1 MIFSYGIRAGAMA
14 LLLLAG
20 GRAAA
25 ADAGA
30 TALAELI
37 KPMLILPADSGGAW
51 EGLEADRAIRWGA
64 GPTMLN
70 KPSPD
75 GNFFARPG
83 QTTLSGRP
91 VTVVASGA
99 RSMVF
104 SFYVRDAAPPMDPEA
119 LVAGLKQA
127 GFAVTL
133 ARCPADPRGVA
144 PRRWY
149 KVALAKKKPAFLY
162 AGPLQS
168 GGSGYTLFLNDLPS
182 MTQAEAALHTD
193 NCAAGG
199 RSAPGASA
207 MPAAAARPTT
217 GQAGVVAVIEALLRP
232 PGAPA
237 NLPWASLASL
247 PVITWSSAAPMKM
260 SNPYSDVGQDL
271 NPRLFEGQF
280 KTATT
285 KMQAIATGDERA
297 ANRFMLRDGQRI
309 PRGAVFAAL
318 ARDGYSLTP
327 LRCGKVYTETSQA
340 WFRIAGPGKQPAI
353 LYRAHHSSD
362 GVVSEDYALR
372 LDNTLPPAE
381 PGQTPPVGGRCRDQ

>member
-1 MIFSYGIRAGAMA
+1 MKFGDWMRAATAALVLMTGGGAMA
-14 LLLLAG
+14 
-20 GRAAA
+20 
-25 ADAGA
+25 ADPGV

-37 KPMLILPADSGGAW
+37 KPLLVLPADSGGSW

-83 QTTLSGRP
+83 QATVSGRT
-91 VTVVASGA
+91 VTVLASGA

-104 SFYVRDAAPPMDPEA
+104 SYYLRDPTPPMDPEK
-119 LVAGLKQA
+119 LVAGLRQA
-127 GFAVTL
+127 GFAVTP
-133 ARCPADPRGVA
+133 ARCPADPRSAA

-149 KVALAKKKPAFLY
+149 RLAISRKKPAFLY

-168 GGSGYTLFLNDLPS
+168 GGAGYTLFLNDLPS
-182 MTQAEAALHTD
+182 MTQAEATLYTD
-193 NCAAGG
+193 DCAGG
-199 RSAPGASA
+199 GRTGSAGG
-207 MPAAAARPTT
+207 AAAVPGARPTT
-217 GQAGVVAVIEALLRP
+217 GQAGITAVIEALLRP
-232 PGAPA
+232 TGAPA
-237 NLPWASLASL
+237 NLPWASLRTL
-247 PVITWSSAAPMKM
+247 PVVTWPGAAPMKM
-260 SNPYSDVGQDL
+260 ANPYSDVGQDL
-271 NPRLFEGQF
+271 NPRLLEGQF

-297 ANRFMLRDGQRI
+297 ANRFMLRDGQHL

-340 WFRIAGPGKQPAI
+340 WFRIAGPGKQPAV
-353 LYRAHHSSD
+353 LYRAHHTD
-362 GVVSEDYALR
+362 AGVLSEDYALR
-372 LDNTLPPAE
+372 LDNALPPAE
-381 PGQTPPVGGRCRDQ
+381 PGQTPPSGGRCRDQ

>member
-1 MIFSYGIRAGAMA
+1 MTFSNWIRAAA
-14 LLLLAG
+14 TAVLLLAG
-20 GRAAA
+20 GRAMA

-30 TALAELI
+30 ASLGELL
-37 KPMLILPADSGGAW
+37 KPLLILPADSGAAW
-51 EGLEADRAIRWGA
+51 EGLEADRAVRWGA

-83 QTTLSGRP
+83 QATLSGRP
-91 VTVVASGA
+91 ITIVASGA

-104 SFYVRDAAPPMDPEA
+104 SVYVRDPAPPMDPEA
-119 LVAGLKQA
+119 LVAGLRQA
-127 GFAVTL
+127 GFAVAP
-133 ARCPADPRGVA
+133 ARCPADPRSAA

-149 KVALAKKKPAFLY
+149 RVALAKKKPAFLY

-182 MTQAEAALHTD
+182 MTQAEAALYTD
-193 NCAAGG
+193 NCAAGA
-199 RSAPGASA
+199 APG
-207 MPAAAARPTT
+207 PAARPTT

-232 PGAPA
+232 VGAPA
-237 NLPWASLASL
+237 NLPWSGLASL
-247 PVITWSSAAPMKM
+247 PVITWTAAAPMKM
-260 SNPYSDVGQDL
+260 ANPYSDLGQDL
-271 NPRLFEGQF
+271 NPRLLEGQF

-297 ANRFMLRDGQRI
+297 ANRFMLRDGQHL

-318 ARDGYSLTP
+318 MRDGYAITP
-327 LRCGKVYTETSQA
+327 LRCGKAYTEMSQA
-340 WFRIAGPGKQPAI
+340 WFRIAGQGKQPAI
-353 LYRAHHSSD
+353 LYRAHHSGD
-362 GVVSEDYALR
+362 GVLSEDYGLR

-381 PGQTPPVGGRCRDQ
+381 PGQTPPGGGRCRDQ

>member
-30 TALAELI
+30 AALAELI
-37 KPMLILPADSGGAW
+37 KPLLILPADSGGAW
-51 EGLEADRAIRWGA
+51 EDLEADRAIRWGA

-83 QTTLSGRP
+83 QATLSGRP

-104 SFYVRDAAPPMDPEA
+104 SVYVGDPAPPMDPET
-119 LVAGLKQA
+119 LVAGLRQA
-127 GFAVTL
+127 GFAVTP
-133 ARCPADPRGVA
+133 ARCPADPHGAA

-149 KVALAKKKPAFLY
+149 RVVLARKKPAFLY

-168 GGSGYTLFLNDLPS
+168 GGTGYTLFLNDLPS
-182 MTQAEAALHTD
+182 MTQQEATLYTD
-193 NCAAGG
+193 NCSG
-199 RSAPGASA
+199 APGG
-207 MPAAAARPTT
+207 AAAPGPAARPTT

-232 PGAPA
+232 IGAA
-237 NLPWASLASL
+237 ATLPWTNLKGL
-247 PVITWSSAAPMKM
+247 PAITWTSAAPMKM
-260 SNPYSDVGQDL
+260 ANPYSDVGQDM
-271 NPRLFEGQF
+271 NPRLLEGEF

-285 KMQAIATGDERA
+285 RMQAIATGDERA

-353 LYRAHHSSD
+353 LYRAHHSSA
-362 GVVSEDYALR
+362 GVLSEDYALR

-381 PGQTPPVGGRCRDQ
+381 PGQAPPVGGRCRDQ